1 MSCQICFEKYD
12 HSDFKPYTLYPC
24 SHTVCYQCI
33 TSLVEHKCP
42 KCRCMIKD
50 KKPNFGLLE
59 LIPDINIK
67 INFYLNEFNE
77 FKRVFNLNYDKKNT
91 ENQFQITRLKSQINE
106 HADQLINLILSE
118 QTHLIAECDKL
129 DTMLNKQL
137 NDLLNNEQQ
146 LEQSFKTILANLKK
160 NQFSNDLNKDLE
172 AKRVQFKHKLNQ
184 LESNTFEFEFKKNKL
199 FTAQNEFGVIGQIS
213 KKKVNAVFI
222 VFLLFLI
229 LKQERGVLKLKFY
242 LMTTFKLNINYK

>member
-1 MSCQICFEKYD
+1 
-12 HSDFKPYTLYPC
+12 
-24 SHTVCYQCI
+24 
-33 TSLVEHKCP
+33 
-42 KCRCMIKD
+42 
-50 KKPNFGLLE
+50 
-59 LIPDINIK
+59 
-67 INFYLNEFNE
+67 
-77 FKRVFNLNYDKKNT
+77 
-91 ENQFQITRLKSQINE
+91 
-106 HADQLINLILSE
+106 
-118 QTHLIAECDKL
+118 
-129 DTMLNKQL
+129 MLNKQL

-146 LEQSFKTILANLKK
+146 LELSFKTILANLKK

-213 KKKVNAVFI
+213 KKKVIAVFI